1 MEQFDVLVMGGG
13 PGGYL
18 AAERAAQAGL
28 SVALIEKRALG
39 GTCLNEGCVPT
50 KSLLYCAK
58 QYGAAAV
65 HGKAYGV
72 HTENVV
78 FSHEEAVARK
88 NLVVKRLVR
97 GVGSTMKLHHVAVYT
112 AEGQLLGKNAAGLFE
127 VRAGDAQLSAK
138 HLILATGSTAAVPPI
153 EGVQAGLASGFVM
166 TNREILDLTQ
176 PPKTLCCIGGG
187 VIGLEMA
194 CYFAAIGVKVVVV
207 EMLPKIAG
215 NTDAEICDLL
225 MKTYKKQGMEFHLSA
240 GVREIRENAVVYAD
254 ADGVHEVACDRVLL
268 ATGRRAMTQ
277 GFGLETLGVRT
288 ERGAIVTDEHMQ
300 TNVPGVYAVGDCN
313 GRLMLA
319 HAAYRQAEV
328 AVYHICGV
336 SDSVSESVVPSV
348 IYTTPEV
355 ACAGLNEDE
364 ARATGHNIRVARVPM
379 LYSGR
384 FVAENDRGDG
394 FCKLVYDADEDRLA
408 GVQLIGPYASEMIY
422 GAAMMVQ
429 LRLPLEQLKKIV
441 FPHPTV
447 AEVIRE
453 GLFML

>member
-1 MEQFDVLVMGGG
+1 MEQFDVLVIGGG

-18 AAERAAQAGL
+18 AAERASQAGL
-28 SVALIEKRALG
+28 TAALIEKRALG
-39 GTCLNEGCVPT
+39 GTCLNEGCIPT

-58 QYGAAAV
+58 QYAAV
-65 HGKAYGV
+65 EYGKAYGV
-72 HTENVV
+72 HAENAAYA
-78 FSHEEAVARK
+78 HEEAVARK

-97 GVGSTMKLHHVAVYT
+97 GVGSTMKLNRVTVYN
-112 AEGQLLGKNAAGLFE
+112 AEGRVLGKNTAGLFE
-127 VRAGDAQLSAK
+127 ADAGGTRLCAK
-138 HLILATGSTAAVPPI
+138 YLILATGSAAAVPPI

-176 PPKTLCCIGGG
+176 QPKTLCCIGGG

-194 CYFAAIGVKVVVV
+194 CYFAAVGTKVVVV
-207 EMLPKIAG
+207 EMMPKIAG
-215 NTDAEICDLL
+215 NTDAEICELL

-240 GVREIRENAVVYAD
+240 GVRAIRDNAVVYAD
-254 ADGVHEVACDRVLL
+254 AEGEHVVACDRVLL
-268 ATGRRAMTQ
+268 AAGRRAMTQ
-277 GFGLETLGVRT
+277 GVGIETLGIRT

-328 AVYHICGV
+328 AVNHIRGR
-336 SDSVSESVVPSV
+336 SDSIDGSVVPSV

-364 ARATGHNIRVARVPM
+364 ARAAGHTIRAVKVPM

-384 FVAENDRGDG
+384 YVAENDRGEG
-394 FCKLVYDADEDRLA
+394 FCKLVYDADDDRLV
-408 GVQLIGPYASEMIY
+408 GVQMIGSYASEMIY
-422 GAAMMVQ
+422 GAAMMIQ
-429 LRLPLEQLKKIV
+429 LRLPLEQLRKIV